1 MLWGSWAP
9 QILNLGQDTR
19 AGKDQ
24 GRTQQTRTTRGA
36 TSIGSSVTHRP
47 EGEAVKVAHSRGEAL
62 PAARHRHHLRLL
74 SVRGE
79 DPRAVLNLHLCV
91 RRGPVGPR
99 CRMKL
104 LYLSLCVNVLTSGR
118 LKFFPCLLRLHIYYG

>member
-1 MLWGSWAP
+1 MLWGSGAP

-91 RRGPVGPR
+91 RRSGVLGVEVPEPV
-99 CRMKL
+99 CECAHL
-104 LYLSLCVNVLTSGR
+104 GR